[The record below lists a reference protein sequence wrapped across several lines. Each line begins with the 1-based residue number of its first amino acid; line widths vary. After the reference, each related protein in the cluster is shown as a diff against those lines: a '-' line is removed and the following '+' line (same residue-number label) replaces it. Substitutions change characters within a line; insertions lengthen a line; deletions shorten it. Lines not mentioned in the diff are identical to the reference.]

1 MQFSKNSYCI
11 FYGNHIDVLQRMLD
25 YDFLCGR
32 DPSVKAIMVN
42 DQYPQPQKVFFGS
55 QEIFVPQV
63 NNRSYLQQYAPFDTL
78 INFASYRTAPSV
90 IKDAMQTKLF
100 QNIFTV
106 AEGIPE
112 KDTRE
117 IIALNKEYNINL
129 IGPSVVGWIVAGAL
143 RVGNTGWSLENIMAS
158 KLYRPWSVGIVTKS
172 GGMMNELCRVISKVT
187 DGVHTAIQVWGDRY
201 PMTSFQQVVS
211 RYENNPDIKLIVLL
225 GEVWNEDE
233 NRIADMI
240 KDRKITKPLVAR
252 VAGTSAEQLTSEVQ
266 FWHAG
271 AKANTDHEKASYKNT
286 YLKESGAHVPE
297 SFDTFGKSIGEVFQQ
312 YCHSA
317 VNSVTSSE
325 TRSMGNIKQNN
336 AYTSPSCV
344 SSKWQ
349 NEDIQKKLSII
360 KHRRSTVITS
370 TIADERGEEL
380 TYNHIPVTDFVD
392 KGSIANVIGHLWFKE
407 QLPDYALDFLNT
419 ALILMADHGPA
430 VSGATNTIITARAG
444 KDVVSSLAAGLL
456 TIWPRFGGAV
466 SGAGQYFF
474 QAIQGW
480 LSAED
485 FIDSMKKQGIYIPGI
500 GHKIKSIYNPDKRCE
515 LLFSLSKNFPQTRYL
530 DFAKQV
536 EALTTLK
543 KPNLILNVDW
553 HVAALLLDMME
564 AMHYSPEQIQMY
576 IHADV
581 FNGLFVLARSIGF
594 IGHHIDQKR
603 LGEWLYR
610 TPWDD
615 ILYT

>member
-1 MQFSKNSYCI
+1 
-11 FYGNHIDVLQRMLD
+11 MLD

-32 DPSVKAIMVN
+32 DPSVKAIIIN
-42 DQYPQPQKVFFGS
+42 DQYPQPQKVFFGN

-63 NNRSYLQQYAPFDTL
+63 NRWQDLTQYAPFDTL
-78 INFASYRTAPSV
+78 INFASYRTGPSV

-117 IIALNKEYNINL
+117 IIALNTQYNINL
-129 IGPSVVGWIVAGAL
+129 IWPSVVGWIVAGAL

-158 KLYRPWSVGIVTKS
+158 KLYRPGSIGIVTKS
-172 GGMMNELCRVISKVT
+172 GGMMNELCRVVSKVT
-187 DGVHTAIQVWGDRY
+187 DGVHTAIQVGGDRY
-201 PMTSFQQVVS
+201 PMTSFQQVVA
-211 RYENNPDIKLIVLL
+211 RYENNPAIKLIVLL
-225 GEVWNEDE
+225 GEVGNEDE

-240 KDRKITKPLVAR
+240 KEWKITKPVVAR
-252 VAGTSAEQLTSEVQ
+252 VAGTSAEQLTSDVQ

-271 AKANTDHEKASYKNT
+271 AKANTDHENATYKNT
-286 YLKESGAHVPE
+286 YLKQSGAHVPE
-297 SFDTFGKSIGEVFQQ
+297 SYDTFGELIGEI
-312 YCHSA
+312 YAKISL
-317 VNSVTSSE
+317 SVGDDT
-325 TRSMGNIKQNN
+325 NDQ
-336 AYTSPSCV
+336 
-344 SSKWQ
+344 
-349 NEDIQKKLSII
+349 DIQNKLSII
-360 KHRRSTVITS
+360 KHRRATVITS

-380 TYNHIPVTDFVD
+380 TYNNIPVTDFVD
-392 KGSIANVIGHLWFKE
+392 KGSIANVIGHLRFKT
-407 QLPDYALDFLNT
+407 QLPDYALEFLNT
-419 ALILMADHGPA
+419 AIILMADHGPA

-444 KDVVSSLAAGLL
+444 KDVVDSVAAWLL
-456 TIWPRFGGAV
+456 TIGPRFGGAV

-474 QAIQGW
+474 QAVQDGV
-480 LSAED
+480 SAED

-515 LLFSLSKNFPQTRYL
+515 LLFSLSKNFPQTKYL

-536 EALTTLK
+536 EGLTTLK
-543 KPNLILNVDW
+543 KPNLILNVDG
-553 HVAALLLDMME
+553 HVAALLLDIME
-564 AMHYSPEQIQMY
+564 AMHYTPEQIQMY
-576 IHADV
+576 IQADI